1 MKTKEIA
8 DTLASLFERRSLQ
21 HYVRWKVRADPIY
34 ASVAERL
41 RDRSRPVLDVG
52 CGIGLLSYFLRESGV
67 ASPVLG
73 IDFDERKI
81 ELARRAARDYS
92 DLEFEV
98 RDARTPFPGS
108 RDVVIL
114 DILQYFPVADHAT
127 ILTNAAKAAGEGGIV
142 VIRTGI
148 RDSSWSY
155 RLTWLA
161 DLFGRA
167 ISWMRAESLTHP
179 TREAVLAPFA
189 AFDQEVIPLR
199 GRTPFNNYLFVFTPP
214 KN

>member
-8 DTLASLFERRSLQ
+8 DRLASLFERRSLQ
-21 HYVRWKVRADPIY
+21 HYIRWKVRADPIY
-34 ASVAERL
+34 ASVTERL
-41 RDRSRPVLDVG
+41 RERSNPVLDVG

-81 ELARRAARDYS
+81 ELARRAAREYS
-92 DLEFEV
+92 GLDFEV
-98 RDARTPFPGS
+98 RDARKPFPGN

-127 ILTNAAKAAGEGGIV
+127 ILANAAQAAGDEGIV

-148 RDSSWSY
+148 KDESWSY

-179 TREAVLAPFA
+179 TRESVTQPFA
-189 AFDQEVIPLR
+189 AFDQEVISLR
-199 GRTPFNNYLFVFTPP
+199 GKTPFNNYLFVFRPR
-214 KN
+214 KG